1 MLNIFKKSLL
11 IFISTTFFLQLKAQ
25 DDLKTKIDEYLNA
38 QVNIKGFSGSVL
50 VAKKDNIIYKKGF
63 GYANHEHKVNNAP
76 ETKFLLASVTK
87 QFTSMAIMLLVNE
100 GKIKLDGKISDYLPY
115 YRKDIGEKITIHQL
129 LIHTSGIPGY
139 TELPGFFV
147 DDCRDPYNA
156 KDFILKFCSNDLE
169 FQPDADQKY
178 NNSAYCI
185 LGGIIEEISGLTYG
199 EFIKKNIFD
208 KLGMF
213 NSGYESHKTIIE
225 NEAEGYS
232 KEGDKLVHAD
242 YLDISVAYAAGGL
255 YSTVEDM
262 YLWDRSLY
270 TDFLLPKKWRDTMFV
285 NYKNGFGYGWMNSK
299 FFGHQVVHHSGGIH
313 GFSTHIARLIDD
325 DICIITLGNTD
336 YNGASLINMDLAAIL
351 FAEKYEIPGTKKSI
365 SVDEKVLKKYIG
377 EYDLEKGFTITITVE
392 AGNLVL
398 QATGQPKFS
407 MLAETEKDFFMND
420 YPVSISIETDKKGK
434 ATGMILHQNG
444 DHPLKKIK

>member
-1 MLNIFKKSLL
+1 MQNILKKYLL
-11 IFISTTFFLQLKAQ
+11 IFVTFYLTIQVKAQ
-25 DDLKTKIDEYLNA
+25 DQLTMKIDAYLNA
-38 QVNIKGFSGSVL
+38 HVNIKGFSGSVL
-50 VAKKDNIIYKKGF
+50 IAKKDNIIYKKGF
-63 GYANHEHKVNNAP
+63 GYANAEHKVNNTP

-87 QFTSMAIMLLVNE
+87 QFTSMAIMLLVND
-100 GKIKLDGKISDYLPY
+100 GKVKLEGKISDYLPY

-139 TELPGFFV
+139 TELPNFFV
-147 DDCRDPYNA
+147 DDSRDPYNA

-199 EFIKKNIFD
+199 EFIKKNIFE

-299 FFGHQVVHHSGGIH
+299 FFGHQVIHHSGGIH

-336 YNGASLINMDLAAIL
+336 FNGASLINMDLAAIL
-351 FAEKYEIPGTKKSI
+351 FGEKYEIPGVKKSI
-365 SVDEKVLKKYIG
+365 SVDEKTLKKYTG
-377 EYDLEKGFTITITVE
+377 EYELEKGFTILITVE
-392 AGNLVL
+392 GGNLVL

-407 MLAETEKDFFMND
+407 MLAETEKDFFLIN
-420 YPVSISIETDKKGK
+420 YPISITFETDKKGK

-444 DHPLKKIK
+444 HHTLKKIH

>member
-1 MLNIFKKSLL
+1 MKNYFKKSWLSL
-11 IFISTTFFLQLKAQ
+11 FTIAISISTFAQ
-25 DDLKTKIDEYLNA
+25 EDIKSKLDEYMDA
-38 QVNIKGFSGSVL
+38 HVNVKGFSGTIL

-63 GYANHEHKVNNAP
+63 GFANNEHKIPNKP
-76 ETKFLLASVTK
+76 ETKYLLASVTK

-139 TELPGFFV
+139 TELPNFFV

-169 FQPDADQKY
+169 FEPEADQKY
-178 NNSAYCI
+178 NNSAYYI
-185 LGGIIEEISGLTYG
+185 LGGIIEEISGMQYG
-199 EFIKKNIFD
+199 EYIQKNIFD
-208 KLGMF
+208 KVGMF
-213 NSGYESHKTIIE
+213 NSGYESHKKINE
-225 NEAEGYS
+225 NQAEGYS

-262 YLWDRSLY
+262 YLWDRALY

-285 NYKNGFGYGWMNSK
+285 DYKNGFGYGWMNSK
-299 FFGHQVVHHSGGIH
+299 FFGHNVIHHSGGIH
-313 GFSTHIARLIDD
+313 GFSTHIARLVDD

-336 YNGASLINMDLAAIL
+336 FNGASLINMDIAAIL
-351 FAEKYEIPGTKKSI
+351 FGEKYEIPGIKKAI
-365 SVDEKVLKKYIG
+365 TVEEKILKKYIG
-377 EYDLEKGFTITITVE
+377 EYELEKGFTITITVE
-392 AGNLVL
+392 GGNLVL
-398 QATGQPKFS
+398 QGTNQPKFT
-407 MLAETEKDFFMND
+407 MLAETEKDFFLND
-420 YPVSISIETDKKGK
+420 FPVSITFEMDKKGK
-434 ATGMILHQNG
+434 ATGMTLHQNG
-444 DHPLKKIK
+444 DHYLKKIK

>member
-1 MLNIFKKSLL
+1 MKNLFKKSVLL
-11 IFISTTFFLQLKAQ
+11 FCCLAFTFHLNAQ
-25 DDLKTKIDEYLNA
+25 DDVKSKIDEYLNA
-38 QVNIKGFSGSVL
+38 HVKVKGFSGTVL
-50 VAKKDNIIYKKGF
+50 VAKNDNIIYKNGF
-63 GYANHEHKVNNAP
+63 GYANAEHKINNTP

-87 QFTSMAIMLLVNE
+87 QFTAMAIMLLVNE

-139 TELPGFFV
+139 TELPNFFV

-178 NNSAYCI
+178 NNSAYYI
-185 LGGIIEEISGLTYG
+185 LGGIIEEISGMKYG
-199 EFIKKNIFD
+199 EYIQKNIFD

-270 TDFLLPKKWRDTMFV
+270 TDFLLPKKWRDTLFV

-299 FFGHQVVHHSGGIH
+299 FFGHKVIHHSGGIH

-336 YNGASLINMDLAAIL
+336 FNGASIINMDLAAIL
-351 FAEKYEIPGTKKSI
+351 FNEKYEIPGAKKSI
-365 SVDEKVLKKYIG
+365 TVDEKTLKKYVG
-377 EYDLEKGFTITITVE
+377 EYELEKGFTIMITVE

-407 MLAETEKDFFMND
+407 MLAETETDFFMNE
-420 YPVSISIETDKKGK
+420 YPISITIETDKKGK

-444 DHPLKKIK
+444 NHTLKKIK